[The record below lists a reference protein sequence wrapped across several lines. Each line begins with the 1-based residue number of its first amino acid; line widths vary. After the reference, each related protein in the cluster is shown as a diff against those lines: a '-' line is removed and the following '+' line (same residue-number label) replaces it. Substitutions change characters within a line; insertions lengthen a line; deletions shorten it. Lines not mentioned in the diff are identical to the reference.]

1 MMNLDLRTELEESFE
16 WDEEDVEAALEILHD
31 MVVLLQ
37 KENVPEEQ
45 VPSRLRA
52 SLLAS
57 YLPHQVESL
66 IKYFF
71 RGALSYKEI
80 ES

>member
-1 MMNLDLRTELEESFE
+1 MNLDLRTELEESFD
-16 WDEEDVEAALEILHD
+16 WDEEDVQAALEILHD
-31 MVVLLQ
+31 MIAILYEE
-37 KENVPEEQ
+37 KVPEDA
-45 VPSRLRA
+45 VPARLRT
-52 SLLAS
+52 SLLMS
-57 YLPHQVESL
+57 YMPHQVESL